1 MDYTQQIVYCQDIIQ
16 HFVDFLFFC
25 YIIMSTKSEV
35 IDMSKVTV
43 GEKLREA
50 RIAKGLTQAEV
61 AKTLGISPQ
70 AISNFEREKCR
81 VSNENL
87 RALCDIYGISADWV
101 LNISKVV
108 SFRGVGKDGRPI
120 IKTEYAIIPPWV
132 KDSMK
137 FADGLHAKL
146 ETTPP
151 EKRISVIAK
160 TLEEINPT
168 EVEFFLAEKEYQH
181 DQRDKEIL
189 DIISDALPDKLI
201 LRIQNIK
208 TALIATVNV
217 QEGKIPFKK

>member
-1 MDYTQQIVYCQDIIQ
+1 
-16 HFVDFLFFC
+16 
-25 YIIMSTKSEV
+25 
-35 IDMSKVTV
+35 MSKVTV